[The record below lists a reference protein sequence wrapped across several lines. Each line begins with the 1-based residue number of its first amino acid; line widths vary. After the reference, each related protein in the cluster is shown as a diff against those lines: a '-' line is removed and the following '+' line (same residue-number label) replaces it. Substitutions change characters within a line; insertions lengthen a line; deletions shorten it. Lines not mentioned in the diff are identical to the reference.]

1 VDADGIVSIDLVIS
15 GGETFS
21 VCLSN
26 VSDRF
31 IDLVIEILSIN
42 GDAELSVFFSNV
54 SDRVMDVEEFSVL
67 IGILDLI
74 GVIFNCSLVEILSFV
89 GGKLLRKQVLG

>member
-1 VDADGIVSIDLVIS
+1 MIG
-15 GGETFS
+15 GGETVS
-21 VCLSN
+21 DCLSN

-31 IDLVIEILSIN
+31 IDLVIEILSMN
-42 GDAELSVFFSNV
+42 GDAELLVFFSNV

-67 IGILDLI
+67 VGILDLI

-89 GGKLLRKQVLG
+89 GGKLLRKQVLE